1 MSFETILNQPILFE
15 EDLQPN
21 KNNDN
26 SAYAQLMQ
34 SGDQMCVQLKATP
47 ITEDLISPQEMLY
60 EYVTD
65 PNFANVAVDWT
76 LGAGWTDLGGG
87 QVRYNGFTATAFE
100 QTLAI
105 PLSVGFPYRV
115 TVVVDELVSGV
126 IAVYCGTSLVGKIEE
141 AGTFTFDFTHIGN
154 DVIWLQQD
162 PDNDESADFTVSEFS
177 IVDYLW
183 SVTNYDFSTNN
194 EVQEQT
200 TNSGFTG
207 SATGWT
213 LSGNVAYSA
222 NTIVKTAGAIGLI
235 RQTCPDVVNR
245 LMHTVTI
252 NVTALGGGGNI
263 QVIFGNVQIGL
274 ITSSGVKVF
283 EYNLPTTLTGAYGVN
298 ELVLV
303 CSSPLTA
310 TITSAK
316 IERNVPQWEYSE
328 GVLCRNTLFS
338 GTSLVIFFNAQT
350 FRTNIRFT
358 ITNRTQGSIYLL
370 DNSSSEASELCEQN
384 GVYSIF
390 MGANI
395 LAEILLEAS
404 PDFDGCMS
412 IMEVFGYSN
421 DVEYV
426 IVDTDGTEKTQHYPV
441 TIYNDFL
448 TFCFDLGDVLPVDLD
463 AGCYQVKVIDNDADP
478 DVELT
483 STTLISYSAIDDIKL
498 SAMIYAKNTGIQDG
512 FYWDGNFI
520 MWQRIRLLRISPIW
534 EITGKDYVY
543 STGMNVSP
551 SVNKDK
557 VYELFIDRVDEPT
570 FDALAIQLFA
580 DDFRINDVPYFTE
593 IDNIE
598 PLWSTNMSR
607 NLAQLR
613 MKIKKKISRLF
624 KTL

>member
-47 ITEDLISPQEMLY
+47 IIIEDLISPSEVVS

-65 PNFANVAVDWT
+65 PNFANVAIDWT

-87 QVRYNGFTATAFE
+87 QVRYNGFPASRFE
-100 QTLAI
+100 QTLAV
-105 PLSVGFPYRV
+105 PLVVGFPYRA
-115 TVVVDELVSGV
+115 TIIVDELVSGV

-183 SVTNYDFSTNN
+183 SLSNYDFTTNN

-222 NTIVKTAGAIGLI
+222 DTIVKTAGATGLI

-245 LMHTVTI
+245 LMHTVRVAVPSHSAGSI
-252 NVTALGGGGNI
+252 FVS
-263 QVIFGNVQIGL
+263 FGNVLIGT
-274 ITSSGVKVF
+274 ITTAGTYVY
-283 EYNLPTTLTGAYGVN
+283 EYPLPTTFTGTYGAK
-298 ELVLV
+298 EFVLE
-303 CSSPLTA
+303 CSSNA
-310 TITSAK
+310 VCTITTAR

-338 GTSLVIFFNAQT
+338 GTQMSVFLNSPT

-358 ITNRTQGSIYLL
+358 ITNRTQGSIYLVDGFSL
-370 DNSSSEASELCEQN
+370 EASELCEQN

-390 MGANI
+390 MGANVSSFLSI
-395 LAEILLEAS
+395 EAS

-412 IMEVFGYSN
+412 IFEVFGYSN

-426 IVDTDGTEKTQHYPV
+426 IVDTNGTEKTQHYPV

-448 TFCFDLGDVLPVDLD
+448 TFCFDLGDVLPIDLD
-463 AGCYQVKVIDNDADP
+463 AGCYQVKVIDNDASP
-478 DVELT
+478 VVELT
-483 STTLISYSAIDDIKL
+483 STTLISYSATDDIKL

-534 EITGKDYVY
+534 EITGRDYVY

-593 IDNIE
+593 IENIE
-598 PLWSTNMSR
+598 PLWATNMSR

>member
-15 EDLQPN
+15 EDIQPN

-47 ITEDLISPQEMLY
+47 ITEDLISPEEVLA

-65 PNFANVAVDWT
+65 PNFANVAGDWT
-76 LGAGWTDLGGG
+76 LGSGWTDIGGG
-87 QVRYNGFTATAFE
+87 QVQYVGFPASTLQ
-100 QTLAI
+100 QTLASSMG
-105 PLSVGFPYRV
+105 LGLPYRC
-115 TVVVDELVSGV
+115 TVIVDELISGV

-141 AGTFTFDFTHIGN
+141 AGTFIFDFTHIGN
-154 DVIWLQQD
+154 DNIWMQQD
-162 PDNDESADFTVSEFS
+162 PDNDVTANFTVSEFS

-183 SVTNYDFSTNN
+183 SVLNYDFSTNI

-222 NTIVKTAGAIGLI
+222 NTIVKTAGATGLI
-235 RQTCPDVVNR
+235 RQTCPDVINR
-245 LMHTVTI
+245 LMHTITI

-263 QVIFGNVQIGL
+263 QVIFGNVTLGT
-274 ITSSGVKVF
+274 ITGSGVSTF

-303 CSSPLTA
+303 CSSALTA

-316 IERNVPQWEYSE
+316 IERNVPQWEYSQ
-328 GVLCRNTLFS
+328 GSLCRNTLSS
-338 GTSLVIFFNAQT
+338 GTDLPIFLNDIT
-350 FRTNIRFT
+350 LRTNIRFR
-358 ITNRTQGSIYLL
+358 ITNRMQGSIYFV
-370 DNSSSEASELCEQN
+370 DYNSLETSELCQEN
-384 GVYSIF
+384 GLYSIF
-390 MGANI
+390 MGFNNAQINI
-395 LAEILLEAS
+395 EAS
-404 PDFDGCMS
+404 PDFDGCVS
-412 IMEVFGYSN
+412 IIEVFGYSN
-421 DVEYV
+421 DIEYV
-426 IVDTDGTEKTQHYPV
+426 IVDTAGVEKTQKYPV

-463 AGCYQVKVIDNDADP
+463 PSCYQVKVIDNDASP
-478 DVELT
+478 VVELT
-483 STTLISYSAIDDIKL
+483 STTLISYTGTDDIKL

-512 FYWDGNFI
+512 FYWDGDFI
-520 MWQRIRLLRISPIW
+520 MWQRIRLLRISPTW
-534 EITGKDYVY
+534 EISGKDYVY

-551 SVNKDK
+551 SVIKDK

-580 DDFRINDVPYFTE
+580 DDFRINDVPYFSE
-593 IDNIE
+593 LDNIE
-598 PLWSTNMSR
+598 PLWATNMSR

-613 MKIKKKISRLF
+613 MKIRKKVSRLF